1 MEKKDHFGRN
11 VIELLLLILLG
22 LLWTVERE
30 IPLPGEEKRQKAGQ
44 EKGMEEQDSALEISV
59 KEEAAEEKE
68 ETGIRVVLENE
79 KTGEYYHDRV
89 VLSCSGACLAE
100 GREAAAGP
108 GETLELTGE
117 SPLLE
122 EGVLRLTGEKGEKIT
137 VHSLNRDLGNP
148 SYEGVLEIRKTEEGL
163 LLINEVGLET
173 YLRYVIPSEM
183 PASYEME
190 ALKAQAVCART
201 YACKALEEGRME
213 KYFADVDDTVS
224 FQVYN
229 NRESHE
235 RTDRAVQETAGK
247 VMTSGGELITAYFFS
262 TSCGHTSTD
271 EVWNG
276 ETKETYLKS
285 TYLGE
290 EEKNLETEEAFS
302 SFIQSEAPSY
312 DQGETWYRWKV
323 EFPFEMLQERFW
335 HLEPE
340 GGELCTIRVKE
351 RGESGV
357 VKQLELQ
364 GTQKSRILT
373 NEYEIRQWLSPGNL
387 PVERG
392 GRSVSGE
399 MSILPSAYF
408 FCEPVEAENGQIRAV
423 QILGGGYGHGVGMS
437 QNGADQ
443 MAQEGKSWEEILNF
457 FFQNIEI
464 TEEEGMK

>member
-11 VIELLLLILLG
+11 VTGLLFLILLG
-22 LLWTVERE
+22 LLWTVRRD
-30 IPLPGEEKRQKAGQ
+30 IRLPGEERMQKIGQ
-44 EKGMEEQDSALEISV
+44 DKGIEEPDPASEISV
-59 KEEAAEEKE
+59 KEEEAEDTE

-79 KTGEYYHDRV
+79 KTGGYYHDRV

-100 GREAAAGP
+100 GKEAAAGP
-108 GETLELTGE
+108 GEKLELTGE
-117 SPLLE
+117 SPLLG
-122 EGVLRLTGEKGEKIT
+122 EGVLRLAGENGEKIT
-137 VHSLNRDLGNP
+137 VHSLHRDLGNP

-173 YLRYVIPSEM
+173 YLRYVVPSEM

-213 KYFADVDDTVS
+213 KYFGDVDDTVS

-229 NRESHE
+229 NMESHE

-247 VMTSGGELITAYFFS
+247 VMTSGGKLITAYFFS

-323 EFPFEMLQERFW
+323 EFPFETLQERFRL
-335 HLEPE
+335 LETE

-373 NEYEIRQWLSPGNL
+373 NEYEIRQWLSPGDL

-392 GRSVSGE
+392 GRTVSGE

-408 FCEPVEAENGQIRAV
+408 YCEPVKEENGQIRSV
-423 QILGGGYGHGVGMS
+423 RILGGGYGHGVGMS

-464 TEEEGMK
+464 TEEEEMK

>member
-1 MEKKDHFGRN
+1 M
-11 VIELLLLILLG
+11 ILLG

>member
-11 VIELLLLILLG
+11 VIGLLLLILLG

>member
-1 MEKKDHFGRN
+1 M
-11 VIELLLLILLG
+11 
-22 LLWTVERE
+22 
-30 IPLPGEEKRQKAGQ
+30 
-44 EKGMEEQDSALEISV
+44 
-59 KEEAAEEKE
+59 
-68 ETGIRVVLENE
+68 
-79 KTGEYYHDRV
+79 
-89 VLSCSGACLAE
+89 
-100 GREAAAGP
+100 
-108 GETLELTGE
+108 
-117 SPLLE
+117 
-122 EGVLRLTGEKGEKIT
+122 
-137 VHSLNRDLGNP
+137 
-148 SYEGVLEIRKTEEGL
+148 EIRKTEEGL

-173 YLRYVIPSEM
+173 YLRYVVPSEM

-213 KYFADVDDTVS
+213 KYFGDVDDTVS

-229 NRESHE
+229 NMESHE

-247 VMTSGGELITAYFFS
+247 VMTSGGKLITAYFFS

-312 DQGETWYRWKV
+312 DQGETSYRWKV
-323 EFPFEMLQERFW
+323 EFPFETLQERFRL
-335 HLEPE
+335 LETE

-373 NEYEIRQWLSPGNL
+373 NEYEIRQWLSPGDL

-392 GRSVSGE
+392 GRTVSGE

-408 FCEPVEAENGQIRAV
+408 YCEPVKEENGQIRSV
-423 QILGGGYGHGVGMS
+423 RILGGGYGHGVGMS

-443 MAQEGKSWEEILNF
+443 LAQEGKSWEEILNF

-464 TEEEGMK
+464 TEEEEMK